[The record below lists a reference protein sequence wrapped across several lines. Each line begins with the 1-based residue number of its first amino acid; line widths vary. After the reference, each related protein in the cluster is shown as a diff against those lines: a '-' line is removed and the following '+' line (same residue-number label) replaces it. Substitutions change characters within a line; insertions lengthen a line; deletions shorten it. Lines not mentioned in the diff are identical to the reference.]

1 MSSMDVVLAMTQHEG
16 TRIAE
21 IGFLLIAIAG
31 VWLVAAELP
40 SLAFARVRR
49 IVAGLVLAAAGVL
62 LIVAAHWGHF
72 G

>member
-1 MSSMDVVLAMTQHEG
+1 MSFLFAMTVETGRHL
-16 TRIAE
+16 AE

-31 VWLVAAELP
+31 VWV
-40 SLAFARVRR
+40 
-49 IVAGLVLAAAGVL
+49 VLAHLPPLRFAPGRTMLAGALLAAGGVL